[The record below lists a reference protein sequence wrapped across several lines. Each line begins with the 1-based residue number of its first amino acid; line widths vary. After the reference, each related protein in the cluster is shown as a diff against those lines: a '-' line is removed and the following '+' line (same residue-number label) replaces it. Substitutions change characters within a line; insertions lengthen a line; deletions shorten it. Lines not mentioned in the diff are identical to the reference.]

1 MFTGG
6 LKECE
11 MTRIKLQGVCP
22 TALAKLVNFIYTGN
36 IRVTEVTVCSLLPA
50 ATMFQV
56 KYKFQTMF
64 FSLKKKIYIVVVT
77 KINSSL
83 NIYQF
88 KHIVFLLLLCVLA
101 LTNSD

>member
-11 MTRIKLQGVCP
+11 MTRVKLQGVCP
-22 TALAKLVNFIYTGN
+22 TAMAKLVNFMYTGK

-56 KYKFQTMF
+56 LAQSPFHNISQCP
-64 FSLKKKIYIVVVT
+64 IV
-77 KINSSL
+77 
-83 NIYQF
+83 
-88 KHIVFLLLLCVLA
+88 
-101 LTNSD
+101 